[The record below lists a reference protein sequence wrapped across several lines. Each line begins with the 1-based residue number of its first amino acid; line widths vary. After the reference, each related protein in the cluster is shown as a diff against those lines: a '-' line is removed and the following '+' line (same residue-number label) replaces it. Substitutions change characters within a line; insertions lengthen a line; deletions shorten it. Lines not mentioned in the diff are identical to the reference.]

1 LTSGNAG
8 YCVIVSL
15 IGDNPPTI
23 NVDSKLL
30 PLATVDAAAATEAA
44 DESLLNEM
52 SILQQLQAT
61 FISSDKDGRK
71 LDW

>member
-1 LTSGNAG
+1 MPVTVLLF
-8 YCVIVSL
+8 SL